1 VRTCER
7 ERRARRRAG
16 RRHPGTLRGRRL
28 PDTTAFS
35 YWDGTQ
41 RWRQSDRPSW
51 GQAAAVGVVPWLVGS
66 AVVGKNWMLISETVI

>member
-51 GQAAAVGVVPWLVGS
+51 GQAAAVDVVS
-66 AVVGKNWMLISETVI
+66 KTRC